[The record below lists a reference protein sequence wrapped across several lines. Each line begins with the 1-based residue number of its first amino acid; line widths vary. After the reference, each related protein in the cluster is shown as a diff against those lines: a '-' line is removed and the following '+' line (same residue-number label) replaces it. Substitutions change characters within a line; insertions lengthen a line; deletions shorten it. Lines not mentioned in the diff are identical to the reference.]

1 MHTGRD
7 FSAGGIAVFTYDGYF
22 LNAQVFGLLYALF
35 LCRSPFFPVLGW
47 SPSLLLFKQPGKI
60 QGVIVPYGSGD
71 IADRQVCFPQKTAG
85 PADPVVQ
92 KIFLG
97 RSSGNVFKEPV
108 KIGAF
113 NIQIIG
119 DHMDIYFMGVIIF
132 NIPEGFF
139 HIGDLL
145 FLGRNIGPGKLAGQE
160 I

>member
-1 MHTGRD
+1 MVWKERVRPLLSD
-7 FSAGGIAVFTYDGYF
+7 YDGYF

-119 DHMDIYFMGVIIF
+119 DHMDIYFMGVII
-132 NIPEGFF
+132 
-139 HIGDLL
+139 L
-145 FLGRNIGPGKLAGQE
+145 LAGQE